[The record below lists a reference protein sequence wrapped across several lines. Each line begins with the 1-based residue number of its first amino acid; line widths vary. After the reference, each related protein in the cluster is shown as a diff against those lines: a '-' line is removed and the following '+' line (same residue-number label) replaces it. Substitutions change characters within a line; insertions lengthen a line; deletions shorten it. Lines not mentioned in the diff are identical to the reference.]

1 MSPAPDAVTTHE
13 LSMAWQH
20 AFTWVTWG
28 LVAAMLVAAI
38 VLGRKHRTPFYLFA
52 ILAAGVAAFAEPLY
66 DIAFDLHFYDYH
78 NGEPGGMWSHF
89 TAFGVVQPNWT
100 HSGYIILYAGLA
112 LYGGRALYQGRI
124 GRRGLFLIWLA
135 EILTS
140 CVFEVIGTATNVY
153 TYWGAFEM
161 RLWNYPAVIGVL
173 EGTQVVL
180 FTILAVNIWKRV
192 ESSWGLVGLMAA
204 FPITFFGA
212 NFGLGGPVIIAL
224 HLDDPA
230 RSSGIVVAATLLS
243 MALCAVAVY
252 GASKFLPTRL
262 NTASET
268 FSEPAAALVSVEPDP
283 DPDAPTPVAV

>member
-1 MSPAPDAVTTHE
+1 MGPAPDPVITHE

-20 AFTWVTWG
+20 VFTWVTWA
-28 LVAAMLVAAI
+28 LVIVMLAVAV

-52 ILAAGVAAFAEPLY
+52 ILAAGLAAFAEPLY

-78 NGEPGGMWSHF
+78 EGAPGGMWSHF

-124 GRRGLFLIWLA
+124 GSRGLFLIWLA

-153 TYWGAFEM
+153 TYWGAFEL

-180 FTILAVNIWKRV
+180 FTVLAVNIWKRV
-192 ESSWGLVGLMAA
+192 ESGWGLAGLVPA

-212 NFGLGGPVIIAL
+212 NFGLGAPVIIAL

-252 GASKFLPTRL
+252 GATKFLPTRE
-262 NTASET
+262 SET
-268 FSEPAAALVSVEPDP
+268 PEAA
-283 DPDAPTPVAV
+283 PVPREGVVTV